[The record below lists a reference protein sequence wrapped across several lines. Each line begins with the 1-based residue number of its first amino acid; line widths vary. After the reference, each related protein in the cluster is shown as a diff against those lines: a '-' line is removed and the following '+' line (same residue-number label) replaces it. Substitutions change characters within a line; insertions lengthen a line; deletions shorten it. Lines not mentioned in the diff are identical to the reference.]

1 MFRRPRFRPL
11 RRSDAINAPPALR
24 HAQTLLSMGRFDEAG
39 AAFEQLA
46 QGAQMR
52 ELPQDARL
60 FLTAGHCRIQA
71 GQIDLAMH
79 DLKQGLEIMSGRG
92 RLFNLM
98 NAGRQS
104 IKELSACGYPQE
116 AQEIMQL
123 LKSFVTGETTVES
136 PVEQPAATGSLPAV
150 CPSCGGTLR
159 SSEVDWIDHVSAECS
174 WCGATV
180 KAVE

>member
-11 RRSDAINAPPALR
+11 RRSVAMDAPPALR
-24 HAQTLLSMGRFDEAG
+24 HAQILLSEGRFEEAG

-52 ELPQDARL
+52 GIPQDARL

-71 GQIDLAMH
+71 RQIDLAMH

-98 NAGRQS
+98 KAGQQS
-104 IKELSACGYPQE
+104 VKELTAYGYDQE
-116 AQEIMQL
+116 AAEIMQL
-123 LKSFVTGETTVES
+123 LKGYMPGEVDTAPV
-136 PVEQPAATGSLPAV
+136 VEQPTATGSLPPV

-159 SSEVDWIDHVSAECS
+159 SDEVDWIDPSSAECS

-180 KAVE
+180 KAD